1 MAFPSQTGF
10 NKRSL
15 GATPSSMGAS
25 EQRAAEKKEAVDRTT
40 FNAATAWPAANPW
53 WPESNT
59 VDGGNPK
66 ANHLGCITTL

>member
-40 FNAATAWPAANPW
+40 FNAATA
-53 WPESNT
+53 
-59 VDGGNPK
+59 
-66 ANHLGCITTL
+66 